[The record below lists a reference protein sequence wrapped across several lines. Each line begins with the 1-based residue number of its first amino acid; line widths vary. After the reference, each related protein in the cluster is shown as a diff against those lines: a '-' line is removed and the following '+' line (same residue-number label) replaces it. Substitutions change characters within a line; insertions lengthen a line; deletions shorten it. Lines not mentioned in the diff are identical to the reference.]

1 MIENFEE
8 RYADLLKDID
18 DDSFVM
24 LPSIESRGGYL
35 CQPQA
40 VIASKE
46 SIDHVKG
53 AFIEKYCM

>member
-8 RYADLLKDID
+8 RYAELLEDID

-24 LPSIESRGGYL
+24 LPSLESRGGYL

-40 VIASKE
+40 IIASEKD
-46 SIDHVKG
+46 IDHVKG
-53 AFIEKYCM
+53 VFIEKYCI